1 MEQDGQENMD
11 GGLAGCDP
19 AVCINY
25 ANVGKKR
32 KELAKAAAKLLFKN
46 GVSEQG
52 LAGAGTLSDLLS
64 LFLV

>member
-1 MEQDGQENMD
+1 MD

-52 LAGAGTLSDLLS
+52 LVAKAGAGTLSDLLS